1 MISSATS
8 EWKHNIMT
16 RPEQGEDRLG
26 DCTTAHW
33 AREKLI
39 VGVDRYLWEICRDS
53 FPTPCCKTHWTNKE
67 RAQCQQGTHHCST
80 DIPSY
85 NMILWQAKLLRG
97 PQQRDKEAPPAGGWW
112 RSVSWL
118 LASIIMTPPPAAAT
132 PGHVPRDTCCS
143 VRGGNRS
150 RLYYILFPE
159 LQRLDNKYRKHNICI
174 M

>member
-1 MISSATS
+1 MKTKFNDSPCA
-8 EWKHNIMT
+8 
-16 RPEQGEDRLG
+16 RLG
-26 DCTTAHW
+26 QAGWLHILHNCTFSYGEANC
-33 AREKLI
+33 
-39 VGVDRYLWEICRDS
+39 GSRYLWEILRDS

-80 DIPSY
+80 YIPSY

-97 PQQRDKEAPPAGGWW
+97 PQQRDKEASPAGGWW

-143 VRGGNRS
+143 VRGGNHSS
-150 RLYYILFPE
+150 RLYHILFPE